1 MRISLWLSLLGSL
14 LLTACASTAPAP
26 VAEGRSPTVVE
37 GRGTA
42 AAGSATAAPAAA
54 AGAGMYLVKKGDTLY
69 RIALDHGVDYREL
82 AAWNNIDSLGKLE
95 VGQSLRLT
103 APNEAV
109 TVKPIAAP
117 AVVTLAGDGPR
128 PLPPVTPA
136 GAAAAA
142 VVAPGSANSDLVK
155 HSPRG
160 GTIPWSDQAMAQ
172 AKALEAGAVVAAR
185 TEVARTDV
193 PRSDAPKAQDKPATD
208 VPADEAVDWTW
219 PGGGK
224 LLTQFVEGGA
234 GKESNKGIDLA
245 GRTGEP
251 VQAAAAGKVVYA
263 GSGLRGYGNL
273 VILRHNAA
281 FLSAYAH
288 NSKILVKE
296 GQTVTRG
303 QKIAEVGASDADQP
317 KLHFEIRYKG
327 KPVDPQK
334 YLPAR

>member
-1 MRISLWLSLLGSL
+1 MRISFWLSLIGSL
-14 LLTACASTAPAP
+14 LLTACASKAPAP
-26 VAEGRSPTVVE
+26 VAEGRNPTVVE
-37 GRGTA
+37 GRTGA
-42 AAGSATAAPAAA
+42 AAAPAVAPPAAA
-54 AGAGMYLVKKGDTLY
+54 AGLYVVKKGDTLY
-69 RIALDHGVDYREL
+69 RIALDHGLDYRDV
-82 AAWNNIDSLGKLE
+82 AAWNNIDSMGKLE
-95 VGQSLRLT
+95 IGQQLRLT
-103 APNEAV
+103 APNDAV

-117 AVVTLAGDGPR
+117 AIVTLGGDGQQPAT
-128 PLPPVTPA
+128 TPSSA
-136 GAAAAA
+136 VAPAA
-142 VVAPGSANSDLVK
+142 VVAPAANSESVK
-155 HSPRG
+155 HAPRG

-172 AKALEAGAVVAAR
+172 AKALEAGAVAVAR
-185 TEVARTDV
+185 TEAAAAV
-193 PRSDAPKAQDKPATD
+193 PPRAEPAKAPDKPVAD

-224 LLTQFVEGGA
+224 VLTQFVEGGA
-234 GKESNKGIDLA
+234 GKETSKGIDLA
-245 GRTGEP
+245 GRMGEP

-296 GQTVTRG
+296 GQAVTRG
-303 QKIAEVGASDADQP
+303 QKIAEVGNSDADQP

-334 YLPAR
+334 YLPVR

>member
-1 MRISLWLSLLGSL
+1 MRISLGLSIVGSV
-14 LLTACASTAPAP
+14 LLTACASKAPAP

-37 GRGTA
+37 SRAGNATTP
-42 AAGSATAAPAAA
+42 AAGVTTPAAAPA
-54 AGAGMYLVKKGDTLY
+54 GLYVVKKGDTLY
-69 RIALDHGVDYREL
+69 RIALDHGLDYREL

-95 VGQSLRLT
+95 VGQQLRLT
-103 APNEAV
+103 APNDAV

-117 AVVTLAGDGPR
+117 AIVTLGGDGQK
-128 PLPPVTPA
+128 PV
-136 GAAAAA
+136 AATA
-142 VVAPGSANSDLVK
+142 APGAIAPPAANSDSVK
-155 HSPRG
+155 HAPRG

-172 AKALEAGAVVAAR
+172 AKALEAGAVAVAR
-185 TEVARTDV
+185 TEAAAPVS
-193 PRSDAPKAQDKPATD
+193 PRSEPVKAQDKPVAD

-224 LLTQFVEGGA
+224 VLTQFVEGGA
-234 GKESNKGIDLA
+234 GKETNKGIDLA
-245 GRTGEP
+245 GRMGEP

-296 GQTVTRG
+296 GQAVTRG
-303 QKIAEVGASDADQP
+303 QKIAEVGNSDADQP